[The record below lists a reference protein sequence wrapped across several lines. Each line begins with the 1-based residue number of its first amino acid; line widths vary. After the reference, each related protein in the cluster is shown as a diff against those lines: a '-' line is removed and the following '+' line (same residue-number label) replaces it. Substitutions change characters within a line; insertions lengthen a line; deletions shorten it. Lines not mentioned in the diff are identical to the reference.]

1 MTTQLTWLGHGSWLI
16 TSGNH
21 RIVLDPFVTDS
32 PTAPLQVDE
41 IDADYILV
49 SHGHFD
55 HVSDIVPIARR
66 CNSTVVGMFEI
77 TSWLETNEQ
86 LTATEPMNLG
96 GEIELPFGKVKMV
109 QANHSSVLP
118 DGSSGGVAAG
128 FVIGFPEGRVY
139 FACDTGL
146 FLDMQLIGKMG
157 IELAVLP
164 IGDRFTMGPADSIE
178 AIKLLTPRQVVPA
191 HYNTW
196 PPIEQDA
203 DAWAEAVRGE
213 TEAEP
218 VVLEPGQ
225 SISLGPAD

>member
-1 MTTQLTWLGHGSWLI
+1 MTTELRWLGHGSWLI
-16 TSGNH
+16 TSADQ
-21 RIVLDPFVTDS
+21 RIVLDPFLTNS
-32 PTAPLQVDE
+32 PTAPLSIDE
-41 IDADYILV
+41 LEADYILV

-55 HVSDIVPIARR
+55 HVDDLVPLASR
-66 CNSTVVGMFEI
+66 CQATVIGMFEI
-77 TSWLETNEQ
+77 INWLESKHEI
-86 LTATEPMNLG
+86 TATEPMNLG

-109 QANHSSVLP
+109 QATHSSVLP
-118 DGSSGGVAAG
+118 DGTNGGVPAG
-128 FVIGFPEGRVY
+128 FVVSFPEGKVY

-146 FLDMQLIGKMG
+146 FLDMQLIGKLG

-178 AIKLLTPRQVVPA
+178 AIKLLQPRRVAPA

-203 DAWAEAVRGE
+203 VAWAEAVKSE
-213 TEAEP
+213 TAAEP

-225 SISLGPAD
+225 SILME

>member
-1 MTTQLTWLGHGSWLI
+1 MTTELRWLGHGSWLI
-16 TSGNH
+16 TSANQ
-21 RIVLDPFVTDS
+21 RIVLDPFLTNS
-32 PTAPLQVDE
+32 PTAPLSIDE
-41 IDADYILV
+41 LEADYILV

-55 HVSDIVPIARR
+55 HVDDLVPLASR
-66 CNSTVVGMFEI
+66 CQATVIGMFEI
-77 TSWLETNEQ
+77 INWLESKHEI
-86 LTATEPMNLG
+86 TATEPMNLG

-109 QANHSSVLP
+109 QATHSSVLP
-118 DGSSGGVAAG
+118 DGTSGGAPAG
-128 FVIGFPEGRVY
+128 FVVSFPEGKVY

-146 FLDMQLIGKMG
+146 FLDMQLIGKLG

-178 AIKLLTPRQVVPA
+178 AIKLLQPRRVAPA

-203 DAWAEAVRGE
+203 VAWAEAVKSE
-213 TEAEP
+213 TAAEP

-225 SISLGPAD
+225 SILME

>member
-1 MTTQLTWLGHGSWLI
+1 MTTELTWLGHGSWLI
-16 TSGNH
+16 RSGEH
-21 RIVLDPFVTDS
+21 RIVLDPFLTNS
-32 PTAPLQVDE
+32 PTAPFSVDE
-41 IDADYILV
+41 LEADYILV

-55 HVSDIVPIARR
+55 HVDDIVPLASR
-66 CNSTVVGMFEI
+66 CNATVIGVFEI
-77 TSWLETNEQ
+77 TTWLESKHGI
-86 LTATEPMNLG
+86 TATEPMNLG

-109 QANHSSVLP
+109 QATHSSVLP
-118 DGSSGGVAAG
+118 DGNSGGVPAG
-128 FVIGFPEGRVY
+128 FVVSFPEGKVY

-146 FLDMQLIGKMG
+146 FLDMQLIGKPG

-178 AIKLLTPRQVVPA
+178 AIKLVEPRRVVPA

-203 DAWAEAVRGE
+203 NAWAESVRSE

-218 VVLEPGQ
+218 VVLEPGE
-225 SISLGPAD
+225 SITLE